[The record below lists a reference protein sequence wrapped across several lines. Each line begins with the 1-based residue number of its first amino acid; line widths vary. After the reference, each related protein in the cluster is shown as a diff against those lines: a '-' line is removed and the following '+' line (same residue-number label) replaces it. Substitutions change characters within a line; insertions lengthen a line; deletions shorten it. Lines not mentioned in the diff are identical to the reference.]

1 MVIKSLTITE
11 DAYDALKAMKRG
23 DESFSDTVIRIT
35 RNRALVVE
43 RMFGALKMS
52 EKEADELVKNIKKRR
67 EESDREYRKR
77 RERLNRAWTDGNS

>member
-11 DAYDALKAMKRG
+11 DAYDALKAMKHEN
-23 DESFSDTVIRIT
+23 ESFSDTVIRIT
-35 RNRALVVE
+35 RNRVLVVE

-52 EKEADELVKNIKKRR
+52 EKEANELVKNIKKRR

-77 RERLNRAWTDGNS
+77 RERLDRAWTDGNS